1 MTERNLYDDEFERLL
16 KEKVDQ
22 YKMYPSD
29 KVWNNVNSSLHTKRR
44 RFVAGMTLLIGT
56 FLILAGAQLLSPSH
70 PVHPGSSASAVND
83 GVKPAPAADLQAP
96 APNGFAAISGNRLK
110 DTQHSDQDINSGT
123 PFSGITLVSSEDES
137 AQGTADP

>member
-56 FLILAGAQLLSPSH
+56 FLILAGAQLLSPSQS
-70 PVHPGSSASAVND
+70 VHPGS
-83 GVKPAPAADLQAP
+83 
-96 APNGFAAISGNRLK
+96 
-110 DTQHSDQDINSGT
+110 T
-123 PFSGITLVSSEDES
+123 VSKLNEL
-137 AQGTADP
+137 